1 MIKKMNFFEN
11 GGDGV
16 CSLNFEEMEFGLS
29 SL

>member
-1 MIKKMNFFEN
+1 MIKKMKKIEN

-16 CSLNFEEMEFGLS
+16 CSLNSEEMEFGLS